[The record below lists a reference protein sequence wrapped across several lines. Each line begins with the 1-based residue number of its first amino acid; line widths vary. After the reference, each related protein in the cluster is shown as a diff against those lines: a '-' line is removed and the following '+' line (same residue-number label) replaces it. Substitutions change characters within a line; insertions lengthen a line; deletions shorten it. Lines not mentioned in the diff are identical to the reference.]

1 MSEAVRGMEMEAG
14 RRPVWA
20 EVDLA
25 SLDENYRV
33 LRRHVD
39 PSVRMLAVV
48 KADGYGHG
56 AAAVGRSL
64 IDAGADSLG
73 VAYVEEGIELR
84 SAGIEV
90 SVLVLGSLFP
100 GQEQLV
106 VEHRLTPSIYRL
118 DSLVALSDAAQRSG
132 HVVSYHL
139 KVDTGMGRLGLDL
152 DGLAAFLERA
162 RALEWV
168 KLEGVFTQ
176 LSSSEEEDSSYTNLQ
191 TARFREVLKALESL
205 GVSGQIDHMANSGGT
220 MFHPDCWFD
229 MVRPGIA
236 LYGVNPNEG
245 RAARFPLAS
254 VMSLKARISFLKRI
268 DAGSPLGYGRSFV
281 TERESVIATLPIG
294 YGDGWNRLLSNQG
307 RVIIG
312 DAFAPI
318 VGRISMDSTL
328 VDVTDLASVGVGD
341 EAILIGK
348 SGGLAITVE
357 EIAEATQT
365 IPYEVLCRIG
375 ERIPRVY
382 VRGG

>member
-64 IDAGADSLG
+64 IDAGAGSLG

-254 VMSLKARISFLKRI
+254 VMSLKARISFLKRV